1 MRFRILFVLVFISLL
16 TGPISAETSTTPST
30 DHVPV
35 PYGPAEFPDWQKDLR
50 RAEILSFGALPF
62 VTFVSSI
69 YYDVYR
75 YYSNDGQEGYLP
87 WPLKKS
93 ESAIGLSEA
102 EQKNIV
108 FYSASISV
116 GVALFDFGFRTLK
129 RAIQNSKA
137 EKENQGYIDPIQIEP
152 VQNKPIPIEPAP
164 GEPAL
169 PADSVN

>member
-1 MRFRILFVLVFISLL
+1 MRLRCFFIFVFLSIVLFSIGSE
-16 TGPISAETSTTPST
+16 TTASPAE
-30 DHVPV
+30 HVAV
-35 PYGPAEFPDWQKDLR
+35 PYGPAEFPDWQRDLR

-75 YYSNDGQEGYLP
+75 YYSNDRQEGYLP

-93 ESAIGLSEA
+93 ENAIGLSEA

-116 GVALFDFGFRTLK
+116 GVAIFDFGYRTMK

-137 EKENQGYIDPIQIEP
+137 EKRNQGYIDPIQIEP
-152 VQNKPIPIEPAP
+152 VMN
-164 GEPAL
+164 
-169 PADSVN
+169 ADPTSE

>member
-1 MRFRILFVLVFISLL
+1 MRFRPFFIFLFLSVLIG
-16 TGPISAETSTTPST
+16 TISAQTTTTPA

-35 PYGPAEFPDWQKDLR
+35 PYGPAEFPDWQKDVR

-69 YYDVYR
+69 YYDIYR
-75 YYSNDGQEGYLP
+75 YYSHDRQEGYLP

-93 ESAIGLSEA
+93 ESAIALSEA

-108 FYSASISV
+108 IYSASISI
-116 GVALFDFGFRTLK
+116 GVALFDFGYRTVK

-152 VQNKPIPIEPAP
+152 VKTEPI
-164 GEPAL
+164 L
-169 PADSVN
+169 PAEATNE

>member
-1 MRFRILFVLVFISLL
+1 MRFRPCFILLFFSLIL
-16 TGPISAETSTTPST
+16 GSIGAQTNTTPS

-62 VTFVSSI
+62 VTFLSSI
-69 YYDVYR
+69 YFDVYR
-75 YYSNDGQEGYLP
+75 YYSHDQQEGYLP

-102 EQKNIV
+102 EQKKIV
-108 FYSASISV
+108 IYSASISI
-116 GVALFDFGFRTLK
+116 GVALFDFGFRTVK

-152 VQNKPIPIEPAP
+152 VGTEP
-164 GEPAL
+164 
-169 PADSVN
+169 VN

>member
-1 MRFRILFVLVFISLL
+1 MRFRLLFILLFLSIVLGSIGAQ
-16 TGPISAETSTTPST
+16 TTTTPEQ
-30 DHVPV
+30 HLPV

-62 VTFVSSI
+62 VTFLSSI

-75 YYSNDGQEGYLP
+75 YYSHDRQEGYLP

-93 ESAIGLSEA
+93 ESAIGLSES

-108 FYSASISV
+108 LYSASISI
-116 GVALFDFGFRTLK
+116 GVAFFDFAYRTVK

-152 VQNKPIPIEPAP
+152 VQSVDPAS
-164 GEPAL
+164 E
-169 PADSVN
+169 